1 VTVIWFLVR
10 VPVLSVQILLAP
22 PIVSQAARNLTR
34 LFSSFIFPTEY
45 AREMVTARGRPYGTA
60 ITTILT
66 AIMK

>member
-1 VTVIWFLVR
+1 
-10 VPVLSVQILLAP
+10 LAP